1 MNILLAFAKYV
12 PALLQKLFLLL
23 LLSSLAWSLE
33 AQELQVEVSV
43 VTAPQV
49 QLTDAKVFQSLE
61 QAIRDFMNNQ
71 RWTEDEFLQEEKIE
85 LSLVLTVTEDNGN
98 GSFKAELA
106 LQSLRPVYGSTYKT
120 PMLNH
125 IDKNILFQY
134 EQFQPIEYVEN
145 SFTDNLA
152 SILSFYAYVV
162 LGLDYDSFSPF
173 GGERFFQEAQNI
185 VNLVPE
191 SLVNTY
197 LGWRPKDGNRN
208 RYWLIE
214 NLLSPK
220 VRPFRQAWYDYH
232 RQGLDIAYSDVGAA
246 RVIILQALEDIQKV
260 NQIYP
265 QSMIVQLFT
274 NAKGDEIIELFKP
287 ASLPERTKVIQIMG
301 RLDPSRSVR
310 YRELR

>member
-1 MNILLAFAKYV
+1 MNTVSAFAKCC
-12 PALLQKLFLLL
+12 AFLLL
-23 LLSSLAWSLE
+23 FGLFSSSLP
-33 AQELQVEVSV
+33 AQELQVNVSV
-43 VTAPQV
+43 ITTPQV
-49 QLTDAKVFQSLE
+49 QLTDPKVFESLE

-71 RWTEDEFLQEEKIE
+71 RWTEDEFQPEEKIE
-85 LSLVLTVTEDNGN
+85 LSIVLTVTEDNGN

-120 PMLNH
+120 PMLNQ
-125 IDKNILFQY
+125 IDKDVLFQY

-145 SFTDNLA
+145 NFTDNLA
-152 SILSFYAYVV
+152 AILSFYAYVV
-162 LGLDYDSFSPF
+162 LGLDYDSFAPF
-173 GGERFFQEAQNI
+173 GGEKYFQEAQNI

-191 SLVNTY
+191 SLTNTY

-208 RYWLIE
+208 RYWLVE
-214 NLLSPK
+214 NLLSPR

-232 RQGLDIAYSDVGAA
+232 RQGLDIAHTNVGAA
-246 RVIILQALEDIQKV
+246 RAIVLQALEDIQSV
-260 NQIYP
+260 NQVYP

-287 ASLPERTKVIQIMG
+287 APMPERTKVIQIMG
-301 RLDPSRSVR
+301 RLDPSRSVK

>member
-1 MNILLAFAKYV
+1 MITRIPILLTLSLLLLAFGES
-12 PALLQKLFLLL
+12 QG
-23 LLSSLAWSLE
+23 
-33 AQELQVEVSV
+33 QELQVEVSV

-49 QLTDAKVFQSLE
+49 QLTDPQVFQSLE

-71 RWTEDEFLQEEKIE
+71 RWTNDEYEQFEKID
-85 LSLVLTVTEDNGN
+85 LSIVLTITEDNGSN
-98 GSFKAELA
+98 SFKAELA

-120 PMLNH
+120 PMLNQ

-134 EQFQPIEYVEN
+134 EQFQPIEFVEN
-145 SFTDNLA
+145 AFTDNLSA
-152 SILSFYAYVV
+152 ILSFYAYVV

-173 GGERFFQEAQNI
+173 GGEKYFQKAQDI

-191 SLVNTY
+191 SLTTTY

-208 RYWLIE
+208 RYWLVE

-232 RQGLDIAYSDVGAA
+232 RQGLDIAYSNVAAA
-246 RVIILQALEDIQKV
+246 RAIVMQALEDIQKV
-260 NQIYP
+260 NQVYP

-274 NAKGDEIIELFKP
+274 NAKADEIIELFKP
-287 ASLPERTKVIQIMG
+287 APVTDRNKVIQIMS
-301 RLDPSRSVR
+301 RLDPSRSTK
-310 YRELR
+310 YRVLR